1 MHGRILLVAA
11 LLIAGC
17 TDETAPPT
25 APRESTS
32 PLARSFDPATTGVID
47 GRVVWEGD
55 LPVAQE
61 FVVRSIAYNPRLY
74 ERPARFTTPNLP
86 IVDAKTRG
94 VADAVVFLKNVD
106 PRRARP
112 WDHAGVRVE
121 FRERQLSIQQG
132 DLRSHV
138 GFVQK
143 GATISVVN
151 CDKEYHLLRGRG
163 AAFFALP
170 LVETNQTHERKL
182 ARPGIVDLTCGVG
195 YYWLSAHVF
204 VTEHPYYARTDAQG
218 RFKLERVPN
227 GVYEIV
233 CWLPNWRVLR
243 AERDP
248 ETADVARWIWAEPP
262 EWTRSVRVE
271 AGQGS
276 EVHFRIDAAAINR

>member
-25 APRESTS
+25 APRESAST
-32 PLARSFDPATTGVID
+32 LARSFDPATTGVIE

-86 IVDAKTRG
+86 IVDAKTGG
-94 VADAVVFLKNVD
+94 VADAVIFLKNVD

-163 AAFFALP
+163 DAFFALP
-170 LVETNQTHERKL
+170 LVEANKMHERKL
-182 ARPGIVDLTCGVG
+182 TKSGIVDLTCGVG
-195 YYWLSAHVF
+195 YYWLSSHLF
-204 VTEHPYYARTDAQG
+204 VTEHPYYVRTDAEG

-227 GVYEIV
+227 GEYEIV

-248 ETADVARWIWAEPP
+248 ETADVARWIWADPL

-276 EVHFRIDAAAINR
+276 EVHFRIDAAAKTR